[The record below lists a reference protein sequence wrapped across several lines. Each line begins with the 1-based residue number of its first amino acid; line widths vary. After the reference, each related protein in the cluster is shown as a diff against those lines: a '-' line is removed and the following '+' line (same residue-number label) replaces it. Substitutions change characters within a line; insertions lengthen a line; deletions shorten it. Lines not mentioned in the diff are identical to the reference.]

1 MRGDELAEQQ
11 HMAGLDAADDRLKDE
26 LRFSPPSPGMADDAE
41 LMFDENGVIIGCR
54 YKDYEIEVVI
64 I

>member
-1 MRGDELAEQQ
+1 MRGEELRDQAI
-11 HMAGLDAADDRLKDE
+11 MAGLDAADDRLEDE
-26 LRFSPPSPGMADDAE
+26 LRFSPPSPEMADDVE
-41 LMFDENGVIIGCR
+41 LMLDENGVIIGYR